1 MIPPL
6 SLPWSETAWRDE
18 FRQAIR
24 DTETL
29 EKTLDLNPRSLDW
42 DDASSFPL
50 RVPRGYVSQMRRGD
64 PSDPLLLQV
73 APRLRER
80 FAQSGFEYDALH
92 ERSTSHEP
100 GVLKK
105 YSRRVLVIAS
115 GSCAVHCRYCFRR
128 HYPYTTDTL
137 SRPFAGLT
145 SIANDPTVSEVIL
158 SGGDPLSLSDSR
170 LVELVSAIDGFDHVK
185 RIRFHTRVP
194 VVIPQRITRQLLSM
208 IQGLRTKP
216 VIVFHFNHPNEIVDA
231 TGVATNALRDSGASL
246 LNQTVLLR
254 DVNDSA
260 ATLADLSE
268 RLFDIHVL
276 PYYLHLL
283 DRVHGTGHFEV
294 PVEHAQT
301 IFGELRS
308 QLPGYLVP
316 RLVQEIP
323 GQPSKSII
331 GTAPA

>member
-24 DTETL
+24 DTKTL
-29 EKTLDLNPRSLDW
+29 EEILELNPHSLDW
-42 DDASSFPL
+42 DDDASFPL
-50 RVPRGYVSQMRRGD
+50 RIPRGYVMQMRRGD

-80 FAQSGFEYDALH
+80 FVQSGFEYDALQ
-92 ERSTSHEP
+92 ERSISSEP

-105 YSRRVLVIAS
+105 YSRRVLLIAS
-115 GSCAVHCRYCFRR
+115 GTCAVHCRYCFRR
-128 HYPYTTDTL
+128 HYPYATDTIA
-137 SRPFAGLT
+137 RPLDALKP
-145 SIANDPTVSEVIL
+145 IEDDHTVSEVIL

-170 LVELVSAIDGFDHVK
+170 LTELVSAIDEIDHVK

-194 VVIPQRITRQLLSM
+194 VVIPQRITRKLLNLV
-208 IQGLRTKP
+208 QGLRTKP
-216 VIVFHFNHPNEIVDA
+216 IMVFHFNHPKEIMDS
-231 TGVATNALRDSGASL
+231 TGVATKALLDSGVSL

-254 DVNDSA
+254 DINDCAS
-260 ATLADLSE
+260 TLVDLSE

-283 DRVHGTGHFEV
+283 DKVHGTAHFEV
-294 PVEHAQT
+294 PVERART
-301 IFGELRS
+301 ILGELCAE
-308 QLPGYLVP
+308 LPGYLVP
-316 RLVQEIP
+316 RLVREIP

-331 GTAPA
+331 GTVPA